1 MLGPRTIVT
10 EKLRL
15 TVTVERDMK
24 DSTAE
29 LTRAL
34 ESQGF
39 EVSRVSRRAGAIFGN
54 ADADRLDD
62 LRSVSEIHEI
72 RPERSFA
79 LPPLSEK
86 IPQ

>member
-1 MLGPRTIVT
+1 M

-29 LTRAL
+29 LARAL

-62 LRSVSEIHEI
+62 LRSVSGIHEV